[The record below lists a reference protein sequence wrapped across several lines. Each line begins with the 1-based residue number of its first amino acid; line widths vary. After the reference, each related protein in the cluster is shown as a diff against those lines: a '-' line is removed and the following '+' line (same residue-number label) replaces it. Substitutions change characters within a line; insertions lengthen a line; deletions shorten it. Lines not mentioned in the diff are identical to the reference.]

1 MEDSY
6 MYVKYNSKPFGLS
19 CHPLAYK
26 KRTWPS
32 GLTRLFFYINNVHF
46 IINTARVKYLIIVFY
61 NHEAL
66 TLDCFMALLDFI
78 KGTNGNSF

>member
-1 MEDSY
+1 MSSASVQEKN
-6 MYVKYNSKPFGLS
+6 MAIWFNK
-19 CHPLAYK
+19 
-26 KRTWPS
+26 T
-32 GLTRLFFYINNVHF
+32 FFYINNVHF

-66 TLDCFMALLDFI
+66 TLDCSMALLDFI